1 MTTISFSLGSPR
13 RDSLN
18 PRRTLV
24 ATRELNERPGDNFIE
39 HGGVE
44 TLQPWSSN
52 LRRSAL
58 DHVERL
64 MDLRV
69 GHVNAIDGDAFV
81 EGIK

>member
-1 MTTISFSLGSPR
+1 MTTISSPLGSPR
-13 RDSLN
+13 RVSLN

-24 ATRELNERPGDNFIE
+24 ATRELNETPGDNFIE
-39 HGGVE
+39 HGGVA
-44 TLQPWSSN
+44 TPQPWSSN
-52 LRRSAL
+52 LRRCAL

-69 GHVNAIDGDAFV
+69 GHVNAIDGDALH

>member
-1 MTTISFSLGSPR
+1 MTTISFSWGSPR

-24 ATRELNERPGDNFIE
+24 ATRELHEGPGDNFVE
-39 HGGVE
+39 HDGVA

-52 LRRSAL
+52 LRGCAL

-64 MDLRV
+64 THLRV
-69 GHVNAIDGDAFV
+69 GHDKATDADAFV
-81 EGIK
+81 EGVK